1 MSFDSLLDRIW
12 GYDCETFAHDTL
24 FVFINYR
31 TKQKV
36 VFHNALP
43 EDYQNFID
51 EYNPILMGYGIRK
64 QKMNGLRKVRF
75 L

>member
-43 EDYQNFID
+43 EDYRIGFIND
-51 EYNPILMGYGIRK
+51 INKLK
-64 QKMNGLRKVRF
+64 CDNKVF
-75 L
+75 KVKI